1 MMSRGN
7 LPDKN
12 ENKAVISGS
21 FKDIAWRP
29 FIGVIAFGLI
39 ALVAAYFYTQWMNA
53 SIEIKEE
60 SATEEASSGR

>member
-12 ENKAVISGS
+12 ESKAVISGS

-29 FIGVIAFGLI
+29 IIGVIAFGVI
-39 ALVAAYFYTQWMNA
+39 ALVAAYFFSQWMNA
-53 SIEIKEE
+53 CIDIEDD
-60 SATEEASSGR
+60 SATEAARPDR

>member
-7 LPDKN
+7 LPDQN

-21 FKDIAWRP
+21 FKDIAWRSIIG
-29 FIGVIAFGLI
+29 FIVFGVI

-53 SIEIKEE
+53 SIDIEDD

>member
-29 FIGVIAFGLI
+29 FIGVIAFGVI
-39 ALVAAYFYTQWMNA
+39 ALVAAYFYSQWMNA
-53 SIEIKEE
+53 SIDLEEE

>member
-39 ALVAAYFYTQWMNA
+39 ALVAAYFYSQWMNA
-53 SIEIKEE
+53 SIEIEE
-60 SATEEASSGR
+60 DSATEAARSDR